1 MRLPPSEWQNVQHNG
16 ATGYGYPLID
26 ESYAPTHA
34 PGVVENASEVLP
46 LLEA

>member
-1 MRLPPSEWQNVQHNG
+1 MRLPGGEWQDVEHNG

-26 ESYAPTHA
+26 ESYSATHA
-34 PGVVENASEVLP
+34 TGVVENASDVLP